1 MKYIYSIL
9 FFSLCFVSA
18 VGQKFSIAADK
29 MNVLYADVDNPLTIA
44 VENCPSNSIIVKTDN
59 GTISGSK
66 GSYVFRSNQ
75 FGKADIILYKKVNG
89 KLKQIGKNS
98 FRVKLIPD
106 PIAKVGPSAGG
117 KIQRIILK
125 SQQYIRADYAGV
137 DIDINIP
144 IDSFT
149 VIIIRGDTC
158 ISKELKNYTSKFSKE
173 LTDALAEIKQ
183 SDIVIFKDIYSK
195 RYNGETKILD
205 PIFFFIRD

>member
-1 MKYIYSIL
+1 VKYIYSIL
-9 FFSLCFVSA
+9 FLSLCFVSA
-18 VGQKFSIAADK
+18 AGQRFSIAADK

-44 VENCPSNSIIVKTDN
+44 VENYPSNSIIVKTDN
-59 GTISGSK
+59 GIISGGQ

-75 FGKADIILYKKVNG
+75 IGKADITLYKKVNG
-89 KLKQIGKNS
+89 KLKQIGKSS

-106 PIAKVGPSAGG
+106 PTPKVGPSAGG
-117 KIQRIILK
+117 KIQKIILK
-125 SQQYIRADYAGV
+125 SQQYIRADYAGI

-149 VIIIRGDTC
+149 VTIIRGDTC
-158 ISKELKNYTSKFSKE
+158 ISKELKNYTNKFSKE

-195 RYNGETKILD
+195 RYNGETRVLE

>member
-1 MKYIYSIL
+1 
-9 FFSLCFVSA
+9 
-18 VGQKFSIAADK
+18 

-59 GTISGSK
+59 GTISGSR

-89 KLKQIGKNS
+89 KLKQIGKSS

-195 RYNGETKILD
+195 RYNGETRILD

>member
-44 VENCPSNSIIVKTDN
+44 AENCPSNSIIVKTDN
-59 GTISGSK
+59 GKISGSQ
-66 GSYVFRSNQ
+66 GAYVFRSNQ
-75 FGKADIILYKKVNG
+75 IGKADITLYKKVKG
-89 KLKQIGKNS
+89 KLKQIGKSS
-98 FRVKLIPD
+98 FRVKLISD

-125 SQQYIRADYAGV
+125 SQQYIRADYA
-137 DIDINIP
+137 DIDININIP

-149 VIIIRGDTC
+149 VTIIRGDTC
-158 ISKELKNYTSKFSKE
+158 ISKELKNYTNKFSKE

-183 SDIVIFKDIYSK
+183 SDVVIFKDIYSK
-195 RYNGETKILD
+195 RYNGETRVLE

>member
-1 MKYIYSIL
+1 MKFICSIL
-9 FFSLCFVSA
+9 FLSLCFVSA
-18 VGQKFSIAADK
+18 VGQRFSIAADK

-44 VENCPSNSIIVKTDN
+44 VENFPSNSIIVKTDN
-59 GTISGSK
+59 GTISGSQ

-75 FGKADIILYKKVNG
+75 IGKADITLYKKVNG
-89 KLKQIGKNS
+89 KLKQIGKSS

-117 KIQRIILK
+117 KIQKIILK
-125 SQQYIRADYAGV
+125 SQQYIRADYAGI

-149 VIIIRGDTC
+149 VTIIRGDSC
-158 ISKELKNYTSKFSKE
+158 ISKELKNYTNKFSKE

-195 RYNGETKILD
+195 RYNGETRVLE